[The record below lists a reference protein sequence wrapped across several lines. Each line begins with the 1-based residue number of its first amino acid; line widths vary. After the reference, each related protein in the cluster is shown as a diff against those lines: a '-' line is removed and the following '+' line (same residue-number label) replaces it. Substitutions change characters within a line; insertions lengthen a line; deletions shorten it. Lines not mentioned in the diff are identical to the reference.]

1 MGQALVI
8 HMNPR
13 EIECGMCGEIDNHDY
28 PDDRKA
34 VPIWNGEP
42 ITSEGECDG
51 YKAVCAKCYN
61 RWNAWDD
68 RMMRSNAEV
77 SGAGTA
83 SAGLPGSA
91 AASPEKG

>member
-8 HMNPR
+8 HMAPR
-13 EIECGMCGEIDNHDY
+13 HEIDCGMCGVTDNHDH

-42 ITSEGECDG
+42 TTSEGECDG

-61 RWNAWDD
+61 RWDAWDE
-68 RMMRSNAEV
+68 RVKRSNANL
-77 SGAGTA
+77 SRPTQ
-83 SAGLPGSA
+83 
-91 AASPEKG
+91 